1 MLNMRNLWTITA
13 AGALATSSP
22 VAAQFEITYP
32 DEPPKEGETLLEW
45 ADPPILKHTIPET
58 ERGDTSTC
66 GATSEYALEQT
77 AVACWPVLRAT
88 QLFLLADYTAVE
100 PTGDKSANRRKAIA
114 LADDAIAYIGTP
126 EWPLE
131 EYLLIKSLELKLNSL
146 MRLEEWDA
154 AYDTSVQL
162 VSAIQNDLF
171 EFDEFRLSFA
181 YRKQGQVFLKLG
193 MYDGAKLILEDARK
207 LLSGF
212 DADNNAMAFS
222 DQSEDIIVHA
232 INKGDI
238 PYAVHMSHMYL
249 THIRRTPRGL
259 RFGQNQHIDLLL
271 YIAATQGKVAPAL
284 QLLDERFENQRS
296 YAECDKGYFQFP
308 RVLGPL
314 LDDAAIREKLA
325 EGGCSEDRFTTS
337 LSEPI
342 KALDGKTLPPFE

>member
-1 MLNMRNLWTITA
+1 MLNIRNLWKTA
-13 AGALATSSP
+13 AAGTLAISSP
-22 VAAQFEITYP
+22 AFAQFEITYP

-45 ADPPILKHTIPET
+45 ADPPILKHTIPEA

-66 GATSEYALEQT
+66 DATSEYDLDQT
-77 AVACWPVLRAT
+77 AVACWPVLRAM

-100 PTGDKSANRRKAIA
+100 PVGDKAANRRKAIA
-114 LADDAIAYIGTP
+114 LADDAIAFIGMP

-131 EYLLIKSLELKLNSL
+131 EYLLIKSLELKLYSL

-162 VSAIQNDLF
+162 VSVIQNDLF
-171 EFDEFRLSFA
+171 EHDEFRLSFA
-181 YRKQGQVFLKLG
+181 YRKQGQVFLELG
-193 MYDGAKLILEDARK
+193 LYDGAKLILEDARK

-212 DADNNAMAFS
+212 NADMNAMSFS

-238 PYAVHMSHMYL
+238 PYAVHMAHMYL
-249 THIRRTPRGL
+249 THIRRTPRGM
-259 RFGQNQHIDLLL
+259 RFGHDQHIDLLL
-271 YIAATQGKVAPAL
+271 YIAATQGKADAAL
-284 QLLDERFENQRS
+284 ALLDERFADQRS
-296 YAECDKGYFQFP
+296 YAQCGKGYYQFP
-308 RVLGPL
+308 HVLGPL
-314 LDDAAIREKLA
+314 LDDAAIRAKLT
-325 EGGCSEDRFTTS
+325 EGGCGEDRFTTS